1 MNKKL
6 LYAFVAGSLLS
17 LSSCNDFLD
26 VTPASGFTPDYVFSS
41 ETEMKSLMTR
51 IYSSMTED
59 GLYGSNLASGF
70 NTNTDVEMS
79 SFKNSTVNSAGSDI
93 GCFDA
98 RPTWGT
104 LNSTWNNLYFVINY
118 ANDFLQSVQESPLWS
133 EEIGEMLN
141 PAGKNEV
148 LLTIGNLANPAKQV
162 LVKKECKK
170 GNAIT
175 EEQLATAFSMYS
187 LETTSEREFVCPFK
201 TTVTADPVDLGKFK
215 TFAFSAIDENNSK
228 LETAINESIEKELT
242 KKGMTVDTDR
252 PDIIVQTFYF
262 FDKNPNYK
270 GANKILVEKEPI
282 YRYNFNHSK
291 METFPFLNSMSAEA
305 EAEYLLQFGFRLIDQ
320 RDVPGRILWECE
332 ANELLE
338 DSYRL
343 DEYARI
349 HAPLMCMQYPY
360 VKYQRNVP
368 FKVNQKTYNYTGLS
382 YDIDRMEQI
391 ADVDKNSPAY
401 AAGLR
406 PRDIVEKINDQKMN
420 YTAEEFSAAYKG
432 FITNTMKYRDP
443 KTQFTDAN
451 GFKRCMFWDT
461 FKYSQVADAIQKPG
475 NKTTY
480 SYLYYYAPYINPSG
494 NNACTFDIKRG
505 KNKMEI
511 IVRPTIRRSV
521 TVEVK

>member
-1 MNKKL
+1 MKIIVDAMGGDNAPLEIVKGAL
-6 LYAFVAGSLLS
+6 LGM
-17 LSSCNDFLD
+17 
-26 VTPASGFTPDYVFSS
+26 
-41 ETEMKSLMTR
+41 EH
-51 IYSSMTED
+51 
-59 GLYGSNLASGF
+59 
-70 NTNTDVEMS
+70 
-79 SFKNSTVNSAGSDI
+79 
-93 GCFDA
+93 
-98 RPTWGT
+98 WG
-104 LNSTWNNLYFVINY
+104 V
-118 ANDFLQSVQESPLWS
+118 
-133 EEIGEMLN
+133 
-141 PAGKNEV
+141 EV
-148 LLTIGNLANPAKQV
+148 LLTGDTEAILRALRDCGHDTIPRGMEIVHTTETVEMCDDPSKVFRHKKDTSMGVGLTLLRDGKADALVSAGSTGALLAGATLITKRIRGIRRAAMAPVIPTTGGKAV
-162 LVKKECKK
+162 L
-170 GNAIT
+170 
-175 EEQLATAFSMYS
+175 
-187 LETTSEREFVCPFK
+187 
-201 TTVTADPVDLGKFK
+201 
-215 TFAFSAIDENNSK
+215 IDC
-228 LETAINESIEKELT
+228 
-242 KKGMTVDTDR
+242 
-252 PDIIVQTFYF
+252 
-262 FDKNPNYK
+262 
-270 GANKILVEKEPI
+270 GAN
-282 YRYNFNHSK
+282 
-291 METFPFLNSMSAEA
+291 AECPP
-305 EAEYLLQFGFRLIDQ
+305 EYLLQFGFRLIDQ

>member
-1 MNKKL
+1 MIYYHSTNNKINKTIKKL
-6 LYAFVAGSLLS
+6 IMKRAILSVLLLFAFLTGFAQNRNICRLGITYDISQSDHWGKNKPVITSVIPYSPAELAGVKT
-17 LSSCNDFLD
+17 NDIII
-26 VTPASGFTPDYVFSS
+26 A
-41 ETEMKSLMTR
+41 
-51 IYSSMTED
+51 ID
-59 GLYGSNLASGF
+59 GVQ
-70 NTNTDVEMS
+70 TTDIS
-79 SFKNSTVNSAGSDI
+79 
-93 GCFDA
+93 
-98 RPTWGT
+98 
-104 LNSTWNNLYFVINY
+104 
-118 ANDFLQSVQESPLWS
+118 S

-148 LLTIGNLANPAKQV
+148 LLTIG
-162 LVKKECKK
+162 
-170 GNAIT
+170 
-175 EEQLATAFSMYS
+175 
-187 LETTSEREFVCPFK
+187 
-201 TTVTADPVDLGKFK
+201 
-215 TFAFSAIDENNSK
+215 NNSK

-461 FKYSQVADAIQKPG
+461 FKYPQVADAIQKPG
-475 NKTTY
+475 NKTAY

>member
-1 MNKKL
+1 
-6 LYAFVAGSLLS
+6 
-17 LSSCNDFLD
+17 
-26 VTPASGFTPDYVFSS
+26 
-41 ETEMKSLMTR
+41 
-51 IYSSMTED
+51 
-59 GLYGSNLASGF
+59 
-70 NTNTDVEMS
+70 
-79 SFKNSTVNSAGSDI
+79 
-93 GCFDA
+93 
-98 RPTWGT
+98 
-104 LNSTWNNLYFVINY
+104 
-118 ANDFLQSVQESPLWS
+118 
-133 EEIGEMLN
+133 
-141 PAGKNEV
+141 
-148 LLTIGNLANPAKQV
+148 
-162 LVKKECKK
+162 
-170 GNAIT
+170 
-175 EEQLATAFSMYS
+175 
-187 LETTSEREFVCPFK
+187 
-201 TTVTADPVDLGKFK
+201 
-215 TFAFSAIDENNSK
+215 
-228 LETAINESIEKELT
+228 
-242 KKGMTVDTDR
+242 
-252 PDIIVQTFYF
+252 
-262 FDKNPNYK
+262 
-270 GANKILVEKEPI
+270 
-282 YRYNFNHSK
+282 

-443 KTQFTDAN
+443 KTQFTDA
-451 GFKRCMFWDT
+451 
-461 FKYSQVADAIQKPG
+461 IQKPG

>member
-1 MNKKL
+1 
-6 LYAFVAGSLLS
+6 
-17 LSSCNDFLD
+17 
-26 VTPASGFTPDYVFSS
+26 
-41 ETEMKSLMTR
+41 
-51 IYSSMTED
+51 
-59 GLYGSNLASGF
+59 
-70 NTNTDVEMS
+70 
-79 SFKNSTVNSAGSDI
+79 
-93 GCFDA
+93 
-98 RPTWGT
+98 
-104 LNSTWNNLYFVINY
+104 
-118 ANDFLQSVQESPLWS
+118 
-133 EEIGEMLN
+133 
-141 PAGKNEV
+141 
-148 LLTIGNLANPAKQV
+148 
-162 LVKKECKK
+162 
-170 GNAIT
+170 
-175 EEQLATAFSMYS
+175 
-187 LETTSEREFVCPFK
+187 
-201 TTVTADPVDLGKFK
+201 
-215 TFAFSAIDENNSK
+215 
-228 LETAINESIEKELT
+228 
-242 KKGMTVDTDR
+242 MTVDTNR

-270 GANKILVEKEPI
+270 GANKILIEKEPI

-382 YDIDRMEQI
+382 YDIDHMEQI

-420 YTAEEFSAAYKG
+420 HTAEEFSAAYKG

-443 KTQFTDAN
+443 K
-451 GFKRCMFWDT
+451 
-461 FKYSQVADAIQKPG
+461 
-475 NKTTY
+475 
-480 SYLYYYAPYINPSG
+480 PSL
-494 NNACTFDIKRG
+494 R
-505 KNKMEI
+505 M
-511 IVRPTIRRSV
+511 PTVSNV
-521 TVEVK
+521 VCSGTHSNTHK